1 MVRPSSNYQF
11 DSTGLPRGM
20 PSHPDVSNG
29 KGGLSEK
36 SGRGCE
42 RNEVLKNSKY
52 RDKKQIKVKGGKEV
66 AGKKK

>member
-1 MVRPSSNYQF
+1 
-11 DSTGLPRGM
+11 M